1 MIHCLSEA
9 AQGALL
15 TNLNYQSR
23 LAASSREV
31 PGARR
36 RPESFQRKQRNSA
49 VTQSCRGSGGDHPA
63 AADPHQSTHHSGPG
77 PGTLAAGW
85 TIDSN
90 GEQLFMKYNIV
101 DICLFFRQD
110 FVSFLVF
117 FAHFCLKCSCS
128 RNSHLIRMTS
138 NEKYKITW
146 LKPCKNVC

>member
-1 MIHCLSEA
+1 MIHCRSEA
-9 AQGALL
+9 AHGALL

-49 VTQSCRGSGGDHPA
+49 VTQTRAQSCRGSGGDHPAA

-90 GEQLFMKYNIV
+90 GEQL
-101 DICLFFRQD
+101 
-110 FVSFLVF
+110 
-117 FAHFCLKCSCS
+117 
-128 RNSHLIRMTS
+128 
-138 NEKYKITW
+138 
-146 LKPCKNVC
+146 

>member
-49 VTQSCRGSGGDHPA
+49 VTQSGAQSCRGSGGD
-63 AADPHQSTHHSGPG
+63 QQQRTHISQLTTRDQDQGLWLQDG
-77 PGTLAAGW
+77 QLTAAGNNYE
-85 TIDSN
+85 IKHFGYLPVFSDKIF
-90 GEQLFMKYNIV
+90 GLFCPFLPKVQLQQKLSSDKN
-101 DICLFFRQD
+101 DIQ
-110 FVSFLVF
+110 
-117 FAHFCLKCSCS
+117 
-128 RNSHLIRMTS
+128 
-138 NEKYKITW
+138 
-146 LKPCKNVC
+146 

>member
-49 VTQSCRGSGGDHPA
+49 VTQSGAQSCRGSGGDHPT
-63 AADPHQSTHHSGPG
+63 AADPQQSTHH
-77 PGTLAAGW
+77 
-85 TIDSN
+85 
-90 GEQLFMKYNIV
+90 
-101 DICLFFRQD
+101 
-110 FVSFLVF
+110 
-117 FAHFCLKCSCS
+117 
-128 RNSHLIRMTS
+128 
-138 NEKYKITW
+138 
-146 LKPCKNVC
+146 

>member
-1 MIHCLSEA
+1 MIHSRSEA

-49 VTQSCRGSGGDHPA
+49 VTQSRAQSCRGSGGDHPA
-63 AADPHQSTHHSGPG
+63 AADPHQSTQHSGPG

-85 TIDSN
+85 TIDSS
-90 GEQLFMKYNIV
+90 GEQL
-101 DICLFFRQD
+101 
-110 FVSFLVF
+110 
-117 FAHFCLKCSCS
+117 
-128 RNSHLIRMTS
+128 
-138 NEKYKITW
+138 
-146 LKPCKNVC
+146 